1 MDLRRFS
8 SPQDVILQIPETPT
22 TSSTT
27 FELPMNNN
35 IHSQPLSAYPIL
47 DNNKK
52 KSFQTIKSDFD
63 KIDEICT
70 NNELS
75 PTPFDNIITDESRIV
90 FQSGNK
96 PLELEEDL
104 ENIEAQAEVILTPI
118 NVISHTDD
126 NFVHTKIL

>member
-27 FELPMNNN
+27 FDLPMNYN

-47 DNNKK
+47 DNNK

-96 PLELEEDL
+96 PLELEDDL